1 MVAAERRSERRLS
14 RLDAKSSCRMK
25 ARERFATMHHVLLEQ
40 EGGMGKVIRALDHV
54 RRSVSRGH
62 EAVTTEV
69 KFFRRHRSQYA
80 TWKKAGLPIGSG
92 VVEAACKTLVT
103 QRMKQSGMWLGQ
115 PGGQAVVT
123 VRGWVQSERF
133 EQAWVLVA
141 ALYKVEVAVLV
152 NVSPFFEN
160 LVKMA
165 SR

>member
-1 MVAAERRSERRLS
+1 V
-14 RLDAKSSCRMK
+14 D
-25 ARERFATMHHVLLEQ
+25 
-40 EGGMGKVIRALDHV
+40 KVIRALDHV

-69 KFFRRHRSQYA
+69 KFFRRHRSHMRYA
-80 TWKKAGLPIGSG
+80 VWQKAGLPIGSG

-103 QRMKQSGMWLGQ
+103 QRLKQSGMRWGH

-133 EQAWVLVA
+133 EQAWALVA
-141 ALYKVEVAVLV
+141 ALYRAEVTVLANVIPLFEKPAKV
-152 NVSPFFEN
+152 
-160 LVKMA
+160 A